1 MTFDPFVLVFPTLI
15 AALDQGDYNTA
26 DRIQVGL
33 MVDHVSEVSQWLVAV
48 KKLIAILKSS

>member
-1 MTFDPFVLVFPTLI
+1 MTFDLPVLSI
-15 AALDQGDYNTA
+15 ALDQSDYDTA

-48 KKLIAILKSS
+48 KKLIAALKSS